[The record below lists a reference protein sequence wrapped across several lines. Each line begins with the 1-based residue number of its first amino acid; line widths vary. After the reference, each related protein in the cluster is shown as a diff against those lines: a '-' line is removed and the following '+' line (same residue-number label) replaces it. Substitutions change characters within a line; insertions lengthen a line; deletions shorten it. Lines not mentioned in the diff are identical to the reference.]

1 MTVAFV
7 TVVKTET
14 EIQLLVVATYAP
26 AKFSIG
32 QRIGPFANRAD
43 ARDHAKAHGLST
55 RMPTLSEVRASVSH
69 RPFHENFFSRKLC
82 KLHRDPAP
90 MRVVRLEDGFI
101 ALNNGRSNWIWTGDD
116 LNRQPT

>member
-7 TVVKTET
+7 TIVKTES
-14 EIQLLVVATYAP
+14 ELQLLVVATYAP
-26 AKFSIG
+26 GKYAIG

-43 ARDHAKAHGLST
+43 ARDHAKVNGLST
-55 RMPTLSEVRASVSH
+55 RMPTISEVRASVSH
-69 RPFHENFFSRKLC
+69 QPFHENFFSRKLC

-90 MRVVRLEDGFI
+90 MRVVRLDDGYI

>member
-7 TVVKTET
+7 SIVKTES

-26 AKFSIG
+26 AKYQVG
-32 QRIGPFANRAD
+32 QRIGPFENRAA
-43 ARDHAKAHGLST
+43 AREHATVHGLST
-55 RMPTLSEVRASVSH
+55 RMPTISEIRASVSH
-69 RPFHENFFSRKLC
+69 QPFHENFFSRKLC

-101 ALNNGRSNWIWTGDD
+101 ALNNGRSNWRWDGED
-116 LNRQPT
+116 LHRVPD

>member
-7 TVVKTET
+7 SIVKTES

-26 AKFSIG
+26 AKYQVG
-32 QRIGPFANRAD
+32 QRIGPCANRAD
-43 ARDHAKAHGLST
+43 AREHAKVYGLST
-55 RMPTLSEVRASVSH
+55 RMPTIGEVRASVSH
-69 RPFHENFFSRKLC
+69 HPFHENFFSRKLC

-101 ALNNGRSNWIWTGDD
+101 ALNNGRSNWIWTGDN
-116 LNRQPT
+116 LKRLPT